1 MDAFTKKTGITT
13 NVLFLDKGLVERIQA
28 EGANSPADVILTVD
42 ISRLTEAKDAGV
54 TQPVANETI
63 NKDIPDHF
71 RDPDGNWFG
80 LTTRGR
86 VVYASKER
94 VAQDDITY
102 EELADPKWKGK
113 ICTRD
118 GQHSYNVGLF
128 ASMIAHHGEAEAEK
142 WLTGL
147 RNNLAKKPD
156 GGDRDQAKAIFAG
169 ECDLALGNSYYVG
182 LMITNEKEPEQK
194 EWASAI
200 KVLFPNTKD
209 RGTHVNIS
217 GMALAKNAPNKENA
231 LKLMEFLSEG
241 EAQKIYA
248 EQVFEYPVLPGAEP
262 SEVVKSFGEI
272 KPDTLPL
279 AEIAANRKRP
289 RNSSTR
295 SATTTAPGLTGTRRI
310 GATTAGECPPFS
322 SVPAEVLPIPFV
334 ADPVQDRL
342 APLRPRGMRRKDA
355 RSTFIVELRFQEF
368 EETGDRCRIETR
380 LHHQFDRVPVRFGLC
395 RA

>member
-1 MDAFTKKTGITT
+1 MHVSKALIGTLSVASFLAFSAPARADGEVNIYSYRQPDLIKPLLDAFTKETGIAA

-42 ISRLTEAKDAGV
+42 ISRLTEAKDGDV
-54 TQPVANETI
+54 TQPLVSETI
-63 NKDIPDHF
+63 NKDIPAHF

-86 VVYASKER
+86 VVYASKDR
-94 VAQDDITY
+94 VAQNDITY

-128 ASMIAHHGEAEAEK
+128 ASMVAHHGEAETEK

-147 RNNLAKKPD
+147 RDNLGKKPD

-182 LMITNEKEPEQK
+182 LMLTNEKDPEQK

-200 KVLFPNTKD
+200 KVLFPNAND

-231 LKLMEFLSEG
+231 IKLMEFLSSG

-248 EQVFEYPVLPGAEP
+248 EQVFEYPVLPGVEP
-262 SEVVKSFGEI
+262 SDVVKSFGSI

-279 AEIAANRKRP
+279 AEIAANRKKASELVDKVGYNNGP
-289 RNSSTR
+289 
-295 SATTTAPGLTGTRRI
+295 
-310 GATTAGECPPFS
+310 
-322 SVPAEVLPIPFV
+322 
-334 ADPVQDRL
+334 QD
-342 APLRPRGMRRKDA
+342 
-355 RSTFIVELRFQEF
+355 
-368 EETGDRCRIETR
+368 
-380 LHHQFDRVPVRFGLC
+380 
-395 RA
+395 